1 MKSRAS
7 IIILVLLQGI
17 SFTYCNAQ
25 LKTDS
30 TGKHYKNVIR
40 YNLSGPILVS
50 FDKYIVF
57 GYERVVNGNQSFSIN
72 GGTVALS
79 NRRRDTSSIEPFF
92 LKSNLKSTGFN
103 ISGDYRFYLKRENK
117 YLPPR
122 GIYIGPYFSYNKFHK
137 ESSWSYYDSSGHSKT
152 TNTTLE
158 MNIFSIGGEIGY
170 QFILF
175 KRFAV
180 DFVVFGPGVGQ
191 YNVDL
196 PASDILTTEEKSRL
210 RAQVKQNMT
219 VKYPGL
225 NYVFDKREFD
235 GNGKIHTWAL
245 GYRYIVHI
253 GYLF

>member
-92 LKSNLKSTGFN
+92 LKSNLKSTGF
-103 ISGDYRFYLKRENK
+103 
-117 YLPPR
+117 
-122 GIYIGPYFSYNKFHK
+122 
-137 ESSWSYYDSSGHSKT
+137 
-152 TNTTLE
+152 
-158 MNIFSIGGEIGY
+158 
-170 QFILF
+170 
-175 KRFAV
+175 
-180 DFVVFGPGVGQ
+180 
-191 YNVDL
+191 
-196 PASDILTTEEKSRL
+196 
-210 RAQVKQNMT
+210 
-219 VKYPGL
+219 
-225 NYVFDKREFD
+225 
-235 GNGKIHTWAL
+235 
-245 GYRYIVHI
+245 
-253 GYLF
+253 